1 MADDYI
7 DVRFLSVAI
16 PVILRV
22 MRRRNMLK
30 PADLTDLRVAL
41 QNGAR
46 GDMYH
51 RLSRILDETVMDREE
66 KRETP
71 KKHG

>member
-1 MADDYI
+1 MDDQI
-7 DVRFLSVAI
+7 DYRFLSVAI

-41 QNGAR
+41 GNSLPSDMTAR
-46 GDMYH
+46 LH
-51 RLSRILDETVMDREE
+51 RILDETQMDREE

-71 KKHG
+71 RKRD